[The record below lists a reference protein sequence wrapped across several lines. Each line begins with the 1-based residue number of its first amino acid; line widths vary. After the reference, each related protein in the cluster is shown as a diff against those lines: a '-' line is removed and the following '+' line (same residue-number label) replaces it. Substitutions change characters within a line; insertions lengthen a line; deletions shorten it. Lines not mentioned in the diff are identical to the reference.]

1 MRRNH
6 SSRSFPADSGTLSS
20 VMAASAACTSRID
33 WATNSSGGSTGGGG
47 AASNSEV
54 GASSISSN
62 TTSTDDGSGNGC
74 GYRTEAQYSIRDEAP
89 RSLPK
94 RAPSHCCLERFAH
107 LVAVAMD
114 VHDRDAHAGLPPTP
128 PTMYLSDNLTTWP
141 GMASGLLSGDSTTR
155 PATTQPLHDLQ
166 DPPRAVASQ
175 RLVSKV
181 TLKSARTPAYRAITA
196 RRGNVLASLVFPR
209 H

>member
-33 WATNSSGGSTGGGG
+33 WATNSSGGSAAGGG

-62 TTSTDDGSGNGC
+62 TASTDDGSGNGC
-74 GYRTEAQYSIRDEAP
+74 GYRTEAQYAIRDEAP

-94 RAPSHCCLERFAH
+94 RAPSHCCLRSAS
-107 LVAVAMD
+107 
-114 VHDRDAHAGLPPTP
+114 RTSLPLPWTYTIVMPMLASPQHHPRCTCRTTSRLGPAWRADFYRATP
-128 PTMYLSDNLTTWP
+128 PTRPNQTWSGILHGSNLRDDQLSFALF
-141 GMASGLLSGDSTTR
+141 SLSRSGDTE
-155 PATTQPLHDLQ
+155 
-166 DPPRAVASQ
+166 ASAE
-175 RLVSKV
+175 LVGLFWLGLWQS
-181 TLKSARTPAYRAITA
+181 
-196 RRGNVLASLVFPR
+196 G
-209 H
+209 